1 MILSCSSQK
10 GILLT
15 EVLITLLLM
24 SMVLIALARF
34 QVTALQNNRLA
45 NSRTIAVNLAQNKIE
60 TIRNITDHA
69 TFQAITDGT
78 ESAGPPGSN
87 ADLIIEGLNTIY
99 TCLWSITG
107 DIATGNIQ
115 LDVSVSWPDRN
126 GNDNP
131 ASRITLSSNI
141 GDMSAVSRGLLF

>member
-1 MILSCSSQK
+1 MILSCNAHR
-10 GILLT
+10 GFLLI
-15 EVLITLLLM
+15 EAMITLLLI

-60 TIRNITDHA
+60 AMRNITDHT
-69 TFQAITDGT
+69 TFQAITNGT
-78 ESAGPPGSN
+78 ESVGPPGSN
-87 ADLIIEGLNTIY
+87 ADLILEGLNTIY
-99 TCLWSITG
+99 TCLWSVTG
-107 DIATGNIQ
+107 DVAAGNIQ

-126 GNDNP
+126 GGDSP

-141 GDMSAVSRGLLF
+141 SDKSAVSSGLLF